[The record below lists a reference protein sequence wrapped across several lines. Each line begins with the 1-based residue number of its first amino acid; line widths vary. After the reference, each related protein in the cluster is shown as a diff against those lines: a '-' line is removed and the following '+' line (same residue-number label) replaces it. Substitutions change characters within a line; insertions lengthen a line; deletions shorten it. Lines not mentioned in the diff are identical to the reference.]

1 LTASGR
7 QLQVEAEDAG
17 ASHFS
22 SVPSSGAGP
31 IKPSLPVAPG
41 SCVTPRRAVDAA
53 ILMASIHVR
62 AESLCLFDAPMPTLQ
77 GIEFGHWE
85 SSMDVLFLGAS
96 ALMFIALIGMVIGC
110 DMLGVRK

>member
-1 LTASGR
+1 
-7 QLQVEAEDAG
+7 
-17 ASHFS
+17 
-22 SVPSSGAGP
+22 
-31 IKPSLPVAPG
+31 
-41 SCVTPRRAVDAA
+41 
-53 ILMASIHVR
+53 
-62 AESLCLFDAPMPTLQ
+62 MPTLQ